1 MKEHKKKGK
10 KKRFFLYMG
19 AGGILALLLCTTL
32 FALGNDRYGLIKPT
46 GSVVV
51 AVTAQDTPR
60 SVGEKLHLLGAVGFP
75 RLFAASVK
83 APLQPGEYTVEKSAS
98 YAALARR
105 LCGEG
110 ELETVTITFAEGLTV
125 PETVD
130 RLVAKGIGERERF
143 YEVINT
149 YPFSFAYLPK
159 TDLSKGGFRL
169 EGYLYP
175 DTYEFYKNSKEEAVI
190 EKFLRNFEKKFD
202 QAYAA
207 QCEKQGLTVEQA
219 VILGSMVQAEARD
232 AGEFGRVA
240 SVFRNRLA
248 SKGFPYLESDATVAY
263 ALTLA
268 GEERGVE
275 KEDLSLDS
283 PYNTYRTEGL
293 PPGGICSPS
302 KEAIA
307 YAICPQKTD
316 YFYFV
321 ADPQGQTHF
330 SKTYAEHRKLIRQYW
345 GGRL

>member
-1 MKEHKKKGK
+1 MKERKTSKKSGKGK
-10 KKRFFLYMG
+10 SFFLYMG
-19 AGGILALLLCTTL
+19 AGSILALLFCGIL

-46 GSVVV
+46 GSVEVV
-51 AVTAQDTPR
+51 VTEQDTPQ
-60 SVGEKLHLLGAVGFP
+60 SVGEKLHLLGVVGFP
-75 RLFAASVK
+75 RLFAHSVK
-83 APLQPGEYTVEKSAS
+83 ASLQPGKYTVERSAS
-98 YAALARR
+98 YDTLARL

-110 ELETVTITFAEGLTV
+110 EMETVTITFAEGLTV

-130 RLVAKGIGERERF
+130 RLVAKGIGDRERF

-149 YPFSFAYLPK
+149 YPFSFAYLPE
-159 TDLSKGGFRL
+159 TDLSKRAFRL

-175 DTYEFYKNSKEEAVI
+175 DTYEFYKNSKEEVVI

-202 QAYAA
+202 QEYVA
-207 QCEKQGLTVEQA
+207 QCKRQGLTVEQA
-219 VILGSMVQAEARD
+219 VTLGSMVQAEARD

-248 SKGFPYLESDATVAY
+248 SKGFRYLESDATVAY

-330 SKTYAEHRKLIRQYW
+330 SKTYAEHRGMIRKFW
-345 GGRL
+345 G